1 MPATRR
7 PSSTRS
13 SKIDRTGGPRTGQKR
28 TLMGAISELP
38 NFLRL
43 LYGLLTDP
51 RVDPIDKLL
60 VGGAVA
66 YVITPIEWIPDF
78 IPLIGEIDEVFI
90 LVFALRHL
98 LQHTDREVLQD
109 HWMGDPDELDDLN
122 LRRILSASS
131 FFLPRRVRRRLR
143 TIGRM

>member
-1 MPATRR
+1 MPTARR
-7 PSSTRS
+7 PTSTRS
-13 SKIDRTGGPRTGQKR
+13 PKIDSAQGPRTGQKR
-28 TLMGAISELP
+28 TLLGAISQLP

-60 VGGAVA
+60 VGGAIA

-90 LVFALRHL
+90 LVFAIRHL
-98 LQHTDREVLQD
+98 LQHTDREVLID

-122 LRRILSASS
+122 LRNILSASS
-131 FFLPRRVRRRLR
+131 FFLPRSIRRRLR
-143 TIGRM
+143 TIGLM